1 LKTGKFN
8 LLKST
13 DWKDTFSIISFNDNS
28 KNKDEAYVVT
38 NLDSDK
44 ARIVLYDLK
53 KNAMIKEVYS
63 NPTFDVSSISLAEKN
78 RNYEL
83 DYIDYKELKMK

>member
-1 LKTGKFN
+1 
-8 LLKST
+8 LKSA
-13 DWKDTFSIISFNDNS
+13 DWSDTFSIIRFNDNS

-53 KNAMIKEVYS
+53 KM
-63 NPTFDVSSISLAEKN
+63 L
-78 RNYEL
+78 
-83 DYIDYKELKMK
+83 